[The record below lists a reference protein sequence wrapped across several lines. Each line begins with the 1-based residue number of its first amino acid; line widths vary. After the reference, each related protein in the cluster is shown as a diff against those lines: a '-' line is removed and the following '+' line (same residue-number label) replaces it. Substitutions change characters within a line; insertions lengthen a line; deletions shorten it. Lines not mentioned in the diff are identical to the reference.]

1 MRTIFFVFNILLSIT
16 LSAQVQNIK
25 KGDVLVVNGVKGIVF
40 QVDDS
45 GCHGRMM
52 SVNAFR
58 RPKNLFC
65 TKLSRLKN
73 VDMSSCTDGK
83 LNTENLFK
91 HAASQ
96 RISLSEFPVFKWCK
110 ELGPGWY
117 IPSVEQ
123 LRGFIMYWFGTDEV
137 EENWEEDDES
147 PVEMDDHPQN
157 KIVNEILLN
166 AGGIPFLN
174 GVFTSTMHNKGCIDL
189 FKYDKESGKWEFVQ
203 VNPMKIDA
211 FSVGRAFYDF

>member
-1 MRTIFFVFNILLSIT
+1 MRTIFLVFNIFLSIT
-16 LSAQVQNIK
+16 LFAQVQNVK

-40 QVDDS
+40 KVDDT

-58 RPKNLFC
+58 APKNLFC
-65 TKLSRLKN
+65 TKSSRLKN
-73 VDMSSCTDGK
+73 VDMSSSTDGK
-83 LNTENLFK
+83 LNTENLFNYVVLE
-91 HAASQ
+91 Q
-96 RISLSEFPVFKWCK
+96 LSLSDFPVFKWCK
-110 ELGPGWY
+110 GLGPGWY

-123 LRGFIMYWFGTDEV
+123 LRGFIMYWLGTDNV
-137 EENWEEDDES
+137 EEDWEDDDES
-147 PVEMDDHPQN
+147 PVEKDDRPKN
-157 KIVNEILLN
+157 EIVNEILLK

-174 GVFTSTMHNKGCIDL
+174 GVFTSTLQNKGRIDL
-189 FKYDKESGKWEFVQ
+189 FKYDKESGTWEFVQ